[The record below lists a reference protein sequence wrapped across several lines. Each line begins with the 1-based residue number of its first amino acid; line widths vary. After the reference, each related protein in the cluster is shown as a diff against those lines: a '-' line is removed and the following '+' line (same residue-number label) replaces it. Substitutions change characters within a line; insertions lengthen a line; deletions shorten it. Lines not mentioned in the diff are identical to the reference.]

1 MESSREKSEDSP
13 PSGSTRGTTSSP
25 STTTTS
31 STNIFNTASFL
42 ASGQSLFGTST
53 TSPYGHMPSAFSMFG
68 THPFQFGGLGML
80 GTPGSLSPTSGADW
94 WRQASAHARTMAGMG
109 AGFFPGLAMPPTFGS
124 IGASPTSSGS
134 DTKVAFS
141 SPLFQSTLSSPG
153 GSLSSP
159 TSSTVSS
166 TSGRGRGRGGRGR
179 GRPKGSKNKSTLLA
193 EAAAANARA
202 NALAASMFI
211 SPPLVMDK
219 PKEVSVIKKV
229 EKEKNKEKSP
239 KEEKGTKD
247 NKESSS
253 DSDSDISTGSDSE
266 ISSDSDDSDTSDSEG
281 EEADKTKKL
290 KEQLKQ
296 KEQELKRE
304 QEQIKQQQREALLR
318 KQSPS
323 QVIKSPPH
331 SQSQGLLLPPK
342 LSPVTTTSSD
352 SKTESSPRP
361 IRSPAKLAIKHSLQQ
376 KQREEQQKSLS
387 PPVLTKISQEK
398 TSQPKQLIQQS
409 FMSTKPSEGLAQKL
423 LSQQKSPSQQTQ
435 EQRAKEEEE
444 KLKQLKLQFEQQ
456 IKQQQQLYKLQKRA
470 QALSTPSSSS
480 STSAATNATSKLL
493 ATSKSVAVSSTSASH
508 SKIIH
513 PQTFKLPS
521 SSPSTSKG
529 SEKKAKPL
537 VARFRGVTEESSDS
551 DSGDDSD
558 DDDEED
564 SDSDDDDDDDDDSSE
579 TSESTATPTKS
590 AQTPSPTKSVK
601 RAADV
606 AIPNN
611 IDDGF
616 RKRRRIIDLREVRIP
631 LEHGWRRETRIRAIG
646 PGGGIKGDVCY
657 LAPCGKKLR
666 TYPEVQRYLDRCGIT
681 DLTRENFSFSPKTNI
696 GDFIECRNGAN
707 GTEYVLL
714 TEEQILQRTRDGV
727 RRGRPPSSDKLKKR
741 DDRKVEQQEFAR
753 KAVEMR
759 MKRKMEQQALV
770 SAEMAKRVQEAKLRR
785 KIEKQAQVQAA
796 KEAKR
801 QQAMMA
807 AEEKRRQKERIKLLK
822 QQEKMQRLEQIRMEK
837 EMKAQQLMEERQKVA
852 QQIFMARK
860 KRKELQDKQRLEEA
874 MKKAKF
880 PAVTAACWQPGVH
893 VQTFACPSFAT
904 TGWLE
909 REMRRQQQ
917 VMLKNQEKERR
928 RQLLFLERERRKQHM
943 MLVRAL
949 EARKK
954 AEERERMKQEKKV
967 EKKLTRERKMEQRR
981 LELQIAKELKK
992 PVEDMQLKEAKA
1004 LPELKRIPG
1013 LQLPGN
1019 AFADCMMV
1027 FEFLHNFGSVLDMD
1041 EKDIPTLDEMQQG
1054 LLGEEE
1060 AEREVL
1066 DMLANL
1072 LQCALRDPGVIPGM
1086 QSATVLRVP
1095 LHDADIDHRN
1105 LSEILRLF
1113 IQGRNGF
1120 QDEMSQRLETIP
1132 FQAHSPTQKAAILA
1146 FICNELLCSRAVVGE
1161 IDSSIEHMSNLRRDK
1176 WIVEGKLRKLRIIR
1190 AKKFHRPYS
1199 RQAMSNEN
1207 SNMGEDSNMSGTM
1220 SVANTPGKASS
1231 KGDEDSKM
1239 EEDEEED
1246 EDKDDDEEDGEGL
1259 DVEGE
1264 DEAEPESVEETDK
1277 RIEKLSKQQSQYR
1290 SKLFDA
1296 SHSLRALCLGQD
1308 RFHRRYWVLP
1318 CAGGVFVEGM
1328 ESAEPENMEVDK
1340 ENSHPQESKDNVIP
1354 KETKDNSTEVKDVKK
1369 EEESV
1374 VKSENNVETAKQNG
1388 DQNCGNHDSKAVE
1401 ETKASAMS
1409 QGASENLFL
1418 QKPSKLSELLDVAKQ
1433 DPDTCPTGTET
1444 RTSHDATAATST
1456 ASLQQVRLGG
1466 LQAQKS
1472 GSGFLNIDTLVNR
1485 TDMKMLGTY
1494 MSPLPSS
1501 IQFAPGPLT
1510 ADQLLKG
1517 LTHKMNGDGMWFSV
1531 LPRMPCDET
1540 SLTRLQLP
1548 SVGNVEGS
1556 KPSPPGVSQG
1566 AVVQNSAFSPPHM
1579 KGAQTGFGFTTFGQ
1593 SPLGAQQ
1600 INALYAQRM
1609 AGPSTSAYQPH
1620 LLGMAPN
1627 MWMGMNEVEPAPIP
1641 KEMVRGWWQMLESE
1655 QIRSLLKVLHPRGIR
1670 ERILQK
1676 SLQKYND
1683 YACQCC
1689 KKARE
1694 NDAIKLEEVEDDKTV
1709 RDGSGAALE
1718 TWQEQDSCELAYK
1731 FEVSLLQDV
1740 EDLEERVFQASLQV
1754 KGWKL
1759 PPRMTADYADKSI
1772 EEDSD
1777 LRPLELAQKR
1787 LASLEMNLE
1796 RRYIKPPLSKNV
1808 QISLATMGF
1817 PEENSN
1823 SSTPPNSDEDIPN
1836 ALRVWRD
1843 VVGTET
1849 TAPQLFMCLGLLEKC
1864 IAWDK
1869 SIMKVF
1875 CQFCRKGDNEA
1886 QLLLCDG
1893 CDKGFH
1899 TYCVKPRMTVVPDGD
1914 WFCSVC
1920 VAAATGEECCVVCEK
1935 KVTVKAARCEHCPR
1949 VYHIQCLD
1957 PPLNKAPR
1965 GKWTCPECLKAG
1977 IKGRRNR
1984 KSKETKEKD
1993 AGNSLSDDCPSPM
2006 YVPDKKDKK
2015 AKNEASKDLAP
2026 CRSILPELEK
2036 HEDAWPFLV
2045 PVNTKQFPQYRKIIK
2060 KPMDLSTI
2068 KNKLR
2073 DNKYRSRE
2081 DFAEDVR
2088 LIFDNCE
2095 TFNEDDS
2102 AVGQAGHNMRA
2113 CFETR
2118 WSDLTTDS
2126 SYR

>member
-219 PKEVSVIKKV
+219 PKEVS
-229 EKEKNKEKSP
+229 
-239 KEEKGTKD
+239 
-247 NKESSS
+247 
-253 DSDSDISTGSDSE
+253 
-266 ISSDSDDSDTSDSEG
+266 
-281 EEADKTKKL
+281 TKKL

-444 KLKQLKLQFEQQ
+444 KLK
-456 IKQQQQLYKLQKRA
+456 
-470 QALSTPSSSS
+470 
-480 STSAATNATSKLL
+480 
-493 ATSKSVAVSSTSASH
+493 
-508 SKIIH
+508 
-513 PQTFKLPS
+513 QTFKLPS

-837 EMKAQQLMEERQKVA
+837 EMKAQQLMEYQVQVHLQK
-852 QQIFMARK
+852 QM
-860 KRKELQDKQRLEEA
+860 KQRQILE
-874 MKKAKF
+874 
-880 PAVTAACWQPGVH
+880 
-893 VQTFACPSFAT
+893 
-904 TGWLE
+904 E

-917 VMLKNQEKERR
+917 VMLKNQ
-928 RQLLFLERERRKQHM
+928 ERERRKQHM

-992 PVEDMQLKEAKA
+992 PVEDMQLKEAKP

-1264 DEAEPESVEETDK
+1264 V
-1277 RIEKLSKQQSQYR
+1277 R
-1290 SKLFDA
+1290 
-1296 SHSLRALCLGQD
+1296 G
-1308 RFHRRYWVLP
+1308 W
-1318 CAGGVFVEGM
+1318 GGLDVEG
-1328 ESAEPENMEVDK
+1328 EV
-1340 ENSHPQESKDNVIP
+1340 S
-1354 KETKDNSTEVKDVKK
+1354 K
-1369 EEESV
+1369 EEED
-1374 VKSENNVETAKQNG
+1374 EEDEGGGLDVEG
-1388 DQNCGNHDSKAVE
+1388 EVSKEDEDDDEEDGEGLDVEGEVSKEDEDKDDDEEDGEGLDVEGEEDGEGLDVEGEVSKEDEDKDVE
-1401 ETKASAMS
+1401 EED
-1409 QGASENLFL
+1409 GEG
-1418 QKPSKLSELLDVAKQ
+1418 LDVEGEE
-1433 DPDTCPTGTET
+1433 DGE
-1444 RTSHDATAATST
+1444 
-1456 ASLQQVRLGG
+1456 G
-1466 LQAQKS
+1466 L
-1472 GSGFLNIDTLVNR
+1472 D
-1485 TDMKMLGTY
+1485 
-1494 MSPLPSS
+1494 
-1501 IQFAPGPLT
+1501 
-1510 ADQLLKG
+1510 
-1517 LTHKMNGDGMWFSV
+1517 
-1531 LPRMPCDET
+1531 
-1540 SLTRLQLP
+1540 
-1548 SVGNVEGS
+1548 VEGEVS
-1556 KPSPPGVSQG
+1556 KEDEDDDEEDGEGLDVEGEEDGEGLDVEGEVSKEDEDDDEEDG
-1566 AVVQNSAFSPPHM
+1566 EGLDVEGEVR
-1579 KGAQTGFGFTTFGQ
+1579 
-1593 SPLGAQQ
+1593 
-1600 INALYAQRM
+1600 IRM
-1609 AGPSTSAYQPH
+1609 
-1620 LLGMAPN
+1620 M
-1627 MWMGMNEVEPAPIP
+1627 MRRMG
-1641 KEMVRGWWQMLESE
+1641 RGWM
-1655 QIRSLLKVLHPRGIR
+1655 
-1670 ERILQK
+1670 
-1676 SLQKYND
+1676 
-1683 YACQCC
+1683 
-1689 KKARE
+1689 
-1694 NDAIKLEEVEDDKTV
+1694 
-1709 RDGSGAALE
+1709 
-1718 TWQEQDSCELAYK
+1718 
-1731 FEVSLLQDV
+1731 
-1740 EDLEERVFQASLQV
+1740 
-1754 KGWKL
+1754 
-1759 PPRMTADYADKSI
+1759 
-1772 EEDSD
+1772 
-1777 LRPLELAQKR
+1777 
-1787 LASLEMNLE
+1787 
-1796 RRYIKPPLSKNV
+1796 
-1808 QISLATMGF
+1808 
-1817 PEENSN
+1817 
-1823 SSTPPNSDEDIPN
+1823 
-1836 ALRVWRD
+1836 
-1843 VVGTET
+1843 
-1849 TAPQLFMCLGLLEKC
+1849 
-1864 IAWDK
+1864 
-1869 SIMKVF
+1869 
-1875 CQFCRKGDNEA
+1875 
-1886 QLLLCDG
+1886 
-1893 CDKGFH
+1893 
-1899 TYCVKPRMTVVPDGD
+1899 
-1914 WFCSVC
+1914 
-1920 VAAATGEECCVVCEK
+1920 
-1935 KVTVKAARCEHCPR
+1935 
-1949 VYHIQCLD
+1949 
-1957 PPLNKAPR
+1957 
-1965 GKWTCPECLKAG
+1965 
-1977 IKGRRNR
+1977 
-1984 KSKETKEKD
+1984 
-1993 AGNSLSDDCPSPM
+1993 
-2006 YVPDKKDKK
+2006 
-2015 AKNEASKDLAP
+2015 
-2026 CRSILPELEK
+2026 
-2036 HEDAWPFLV
+2036 
-2045 PVNTKQFPQYRKIIK
+2045 
-2060 KPMDLSTI
+2060 
-2068 KNKLR
+2068 
-2073 DNKYRSRE
+2073 
-2081 DFAEDVR
+2081 
-2088 LIFDNCE
+2088 
-2095 TFNEDDS
+2095 
-2102 AVGQAGHNMRA
+2102 
-2113 CFETR
+2113 
-2118 WSDLTTDS
+2118 
-2126 SYR
+2126 

>member
-1 MESSREKSEDSP
+1 MESSREKSEESP
-13 PSGSTRGTTSSP
+13 PSTSAQGTSSSP
-25 STTTTS
+25 SGSNATTS

-80 GTPGSLSPTSGADW
+80 GTPGSLSQTSGADW

-124 IGASPTSSGS
+124 IGSSPASTGS

-159 TSSTVSS
+159 TLSTMSSS
-166 TSGRGRGRGGRGR
+166 SGRGRGRGGRGR
-179 GRPKGSKNKSTLLA
+179 GRPKGSKNKATLLA

-211 SPPLVMDK
+211 SPPLVMEK

-229 EKEKNKEKSP
+229 EKEKHKEKLP
-239 KEEKGTKD
+239 KEDKGTKD

-266 ISSDSDDSDTSDSEG
+266 ISSDSDDSDSSDSEG
-281 EEADKTKKL
+281 DEADKT
-290 KEQLKQ
+290 
-296 KEQELKRE
+296 
-304 QEQIKQQQREALLR
+304 EA
-318 KQSPS
+318 
-323 QVIKSPPH
+323 
-331 SQSQGLLLPPK
+331 
-342 LSPVTTTSSD
+342 
-352 SKTESSPRP
+352 SPRP

-409 FMSTKPSEGLAQKL
+409 LMSTKPSEGLAQKL
-423 LSQQKSPSQQTQ
+423 LSQQGLLQKLPSQQTQ

-470 QALSTPSSSS
+470 QALSSPSSSS
-480 STSAATNATSKLL
+480 STSAATNVTSKLL
-493 ATSKSVAVSSTSASH
+493 ATSKSSAVSSTSASQ

-529 SEKKAKPL
+529 SDKKQKPL
-537 VARFRGVTEESSDS
+537 VARFRGVEEESSDS

-558 DDDEED
+558 DDDEDD

-579 TSESTATPTKS
+579 TYESTATPTKS
-590 AQTPSPTKSVK
+590 NETPSPTKSVK

-611 IDDGF
+611 FDDGGF

-727 RRGRPPSSDKLKKR
+727 RRGRPPSSEKLKKR

-785 KIEKQAQVQAA
+785 KIERQAQVQAA

-801 QQAMMA
+801 QQSMMA

-837 EMKAQQLMEERQKVA
+837 EMKAQQLMEYQVQVHLQKQMKQRQILEERQKVA
-852 QQIFMARK
+852 QQIFM
-860 KRKELQDKQRLEEA
+860 
-874 MKKAKF
+874 F

-928 RQLLFLERERRKQHM
+928 RQLLFMERERRKQHM

-992 PVEDMQLKEAKA
+992 PVEDMQLKEAKP
-1004 LPELKRIPG
+1004 LPILKRIPG
-1013 LQLPGN
+1013 MQLPGN

-1199 RQAMSNEN
+1199 RQGMSNEN

-1264 DEAEPESVEETDK
+1264 DEAEPESVEETDR
-1277 RIEKLSKQQSQYR
+1277 RIEKLGKQQSQYR

-1308 RFHRRYWVLP
+1308 RYHRRYWVLP

-1354 KETKDNSTEVKDVKK
+1354 KETKENSTEVKDLKKEVKK
-1369 EEESV
+1369 EEEAV
-1374 VKSENNVETAKQNG
+1374 VKSENNVGTAKQNG
-1388 DQNCGNHDSKAVE
+1388 DQTCGNHDSKAVE

-1433 DPDTCPTGTET
+1433 DPDSCPTGTES

-1456 ASLQQVRLGG
+1456 PSLQQVRLGG

-1485 TDMKMLGTY
+1485 SDMKMLGTY

-1548 SVGNVEGS
+1548 SVGNVESS
-1556 KPSPPGVSQG
+1556 KTSPPGASQG
-1566 AVVQNSAFSPPHM
+1566 AMVQNSAFSHPQV
-1579 KGAQTGFGFTTFGQ
+1579 KSSQTGFGFTTFGQ

-1620 LLGMAPN
+1620 FMGMAPN
-1627 MWMGMNEVEPAPIP
+1627 MWMGMNEVEAAPIP

-1694 NDAIKLEEVEDDKTV
+1694 NDAIKLEEVEDDKTP
-1709 RDGSGAALE
+1709 RDPSGAPLE
-1718 TWQEQDSCELAYK
+1718 TWEEHESEELAYK

-1817 PEENSN
+1817 PEENSD
-1823 SSTPPNSDEDIPN
+1823 SSTPPNSSDEDIPN

-1843 VVGTET
+1843 VVTTET

-1899 TYCVKPRMTVVPDGD
+1899 TYCVKPRMTGIPDGD

-2026 CRSILPELEK
+2026 CRTILPELEK

-2045 PVNTKQFPQYRKIIK
+2045 PVNTKQFPQYKKIIK
-2060 KPMDLSTI
+2060 RPMDLSTI

-2081 DFAEDVR
+2081 EFAEDVR
-2088 LIFDNCE
+2088 LICDNCE
-2095 TFNEDDS
+2095 TFNEDES

-2118 WSDLTTDS
+2118 WSELTADGG
-2126 SYR
+2126 YR

>member
-1 MESSREKSEDSP
+1 MESSREKSEESP
-13 PSGSTRGTTSSP
+13 PSTSARGASSSP
-25 STTTTS
+25 SGSSTTTS

-124 IGASPTSSGS
+124 IGSPPASSGS

-159 TSSTVSS
+159 TSSTMSS

-211 SPPLVMDK
+211 SPPLVMEK

-229 EKEKNKEKSP
+229 EKEKNKEKTP
-239 KEEKGTKD
+239 KEEKGAKD

-281 EEADKTKKL
+281 DEADKTKKL

-304 QEQIKQQQREALLR
+304 QEQLKQQQREALLR

-331 SQSQGLLLPPK
+331 SQSQGSLLLPPK

-352 SKTESSPRP
+352 SKTEASPRP

-398 TSQPKQLIQQS
+398 PSQPKQLIQQS
-409 FMSTKPSEGLAQKL
+409 LMSTKPSEGLAQKL
-423 LSQQKSPSQQTQ
+423 LSQQKSPSQLTQ

-470 QALSTPSSSS
+470 QALSSPSSSS

-493 ATSKSVAVSSTSASH
+493 GTSKSAAVSSTSASQ

-529 SEKKAKPL
+529 SDKKQKPL
-537 VARFRGVTEESSDS
+537 VARFRGVAEESSDS

-558 DDDEED
+558 DDDEDD

-579 TSESTATPTKS
+579 TSESAATPTKS
-590 AQTPSPTKSVK
+590 SETPSPTKSVK

-606 AIPNN
+606 AMPNN
-611 IDDGF
+611 LDDGF

-837 EMKAQQLMEERQKVA
+837 EMKAQQIMEYQVQVHLQK
-852 QQIFMARK
+852 QM
-860 KRKELQDKQRLEEA
+860 KQRQILE
-874 MKKAKF
+874 
-880 PAVTAACWQPGVH
+880 
-893 VQTFACPSFAT
+893 
-904 TGWLE
+904 E

-917 VMLKNQEKERR
+917 VMLKNQ
-928 RQLLFLERERRKQHM
+928 ERERRKQHM

-992 PVEDMQLKEAKA
+992 PVEDMQLKEAKP
-1004 LPELKRIPG
+1004 LPTLKRIPG
-1013 LQLPGN
+1013 MQLPGN

-1199 RQAMSNEN
+1199 RQGMSNEN

-1246 EDKDDDEEDGEGL
+1246 EDKDDEEEDGEGL

-1264 DEAEPESVEETDK
+1264 DEAEPESVEETER

-1308 RFHRRYWVLP
+1308 RYHRRYWVLP

-1354 KETKDNSTEVKDVKK
+1354 KEAKENSTDVKDVKK
-1369 EEESV
+1369 EEETV

-1433 DPDTCPTGTET
+1433 DPDSCPTGTET

-1456 ASLQQVRLGG
+1456 PQQVRIGG

-1485 TDMKMLGTY
+1485 TDMKLGTY

-1548 SVGNVEGS
+1548 SVGNVESS
-1556 KPSPPGVSQG
+1556 KTSPSGPPQG
-1566 AVVQNSAFSPPHM
+1566 AGVQNSAFSHPQV
-1579 KGAQTGFGFTTFGQ
+1579 KSAQTGFGFTTFGQ
-1593 SPLGAQQ
+1593 SPLSAQQ
-1600 INALYAQRM
+1600 VNALYAQRM
-1609 AGPSTSAYQPH
+1609 PGPSTSAYQPNF
-1620 LLGMAPN
+1620 LGMAPN
-1627 MWMGMNEVEPAPIP
+1627 MWLGMNEVEPAPIP

-1655 QIRSLLKVLHPRGIR
+1655 QIRALLKVLQPRGIR

-1694 NDAIKLEEVEDDKTV
+1694 NDAIKLEEVEDDKTP
-1709 RDGSGAALE
+1709 RDPSGAPLE
-1718 TWQEQDSCELAYK
+1718 TWKEQESEDLAYK

-1772 EEDSD
+1772 EDSD
-1777 LRPLELAQKR
+1777 LQPLELAQKR

-1823 SSTPPNSDEDIPN
+1823 SSTPPNSSDEDIPN

-1843 VVGTET
+1843 VVTTET

-2026 CRSILPELEK
+2026 CRTILPELEK

-2118 WSDLTTDS
+2118 WSELTTDGG
-2126 SYR
+2126 YR